1 MQLRRMHT
9 KNMYAF
15 PDFIS
20 CVEYPRATRQFN
32 FSVKIMAT
40 YAICNVQII
49 LYSLEDLTLTK
60 KKHIAEPVEG
70 LKFRALGGNQQI

>member
-1 MQLRRMHT
+1 MYRMH
-9 KNMYAF
+9 KVGKYAF

-40 YAICNVQII
+40 YAICNVQIV

-60 KKHIAEPVEG
+60 KIYIAEPAEG
-70 LKFRALGGNQQI
+70 LKIWGAISKFDNQ

>member
-1 MQLRRMHT
+1 MYRMH
-9 KNMYAF
+9 KVGKYAF

-40 YAICNVQII
+40 YAICNVQIV

-60 KKHIAEPVEG
+60 KTYC
-70 LKFRALGGNQQI
+70 RAGGRSENLGGNQQI

>member
-1 MQLRRMHT
+1 MYRMH
-9 KNMYAF
+9 KVGKYAF

-40 YAICNVQII
+40 YAICNVQIV

-60 KKHIAEPVEG
+60 KYIAEPAEG
-70 LKFRALGGNQQI
+70 LKICGVIRKFDN

>member
-1 MQLRRMHT
+1 MH
-9 KNMYAF
+9 AF
-15 PDFIS
+15 PDFIF

-40 YAICNVQII
+40 YAICNVQIV

-60 KKHIAEPVEG
+60 KNILQSQ
-70 LKFRALGGNQQI
+70 LKA